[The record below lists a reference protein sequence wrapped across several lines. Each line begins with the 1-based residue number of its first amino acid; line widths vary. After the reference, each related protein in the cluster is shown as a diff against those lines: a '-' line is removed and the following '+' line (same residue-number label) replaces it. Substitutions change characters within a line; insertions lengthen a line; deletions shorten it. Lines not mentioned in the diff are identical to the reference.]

1 MLPPH
6 EGPEP
11 GYIVCVLC
19 AFVHLFV
26 FVRSSPLRFVLV
38 TSSWEISVLPGSSPC
53 ELFSSLSLPGSTN
66 VHRPHTLAIL
76 WHLP

>member
-26 FVRSSPLRFVLV
+26 FVRSSPSHFDLV
-38 TSSWEISVLPGSSPC
+38 SRSWEISVTPGSSSPG
-53 ELFSSLSLPGSTN
+53 LFSSLSLPASTN

-76 WHLP
+76 WNLP

>member
-11 GYIVCVLC
+11 GYIVCVLS
-19 AFVHLFV
+19 AFVHLFF
-26 FVRSSPLRFVLV
+26 FVRSSLYRTALV
-38 TSSWEISVLPGSSPC
+38 FSSREISVIPGSSSC
-53 ELFSSLSLPGSTN
+53 GLFSSLSLPGSTN
-66 VHRPHTLAIL
+66 VHRPYTLAIL

>member
-11 GYIVCVLC
+11 GYIVCVLF

-26 FVRSSPLRFVLV
+26 FARSFPLHFELV
-38 TSSWEISVLPGSSPC
+38 SCSWEISVTPGSSP
-53 ELFSSLSLPGSTN
+53 
-66 VHRPHTLAIL
+66 V
-76 WHLP
+76 

>member
-1 MLPPH
+1 MLPH

-11 GYIVCVLC
+11 GYIVCVCC
-19 AFVHLFV
+19 AFEHLFL
-26 FVRSSPLRFVLV
+26 FVRSSPSCFDLV
-38 TSSWEISVLPGSSPC
+38 SCSWEISVLPGSSPC

-66 VHRPHTLAIL
+66 VHRPHKLAIL

>member
-11 GYIVCVLC
+11 GYIVGVFF

-26 FVRSSPLRFVLV
+26 FVRSFPLFFELV
-38 TSSWEISVLPGSSPC
+38 SCSWEIPVTSGSSP
-53 ELFSSLSLPGSTN
+53 
-66 VHRPHTLAIL
+66 V
-76 WHLP
+76 

>member
-6 EGPEP
+6 KGPEP
-11 GYIVCVLC
+11 GYIVGVLC

-26 FVRSSPLRFVLV
+26 FVRSSSLHFVLV
-38 TSSWEISVLPGSSPC
+38 SCSWEIPVLPGSSPC

-66 VHRPHTLAIL
+66 VHRPHKLAIL

>member
-11 GYIVCVLC
+11 GYMACVLC

-26 FVRSSPLRFVLV
+26 FVRSSPLHFDLIPC
-38 TSSWEISVLPGSSPC
+38 SWEISVLPGSSPC

>member
-11 GYIVCVLC
+11 GYIACVLC
-19 AFVHLFV
+19 AFVHLFL
-26 FVRSSPLRFVLV
+26 FVRSSPTRVDLV
-38 TSSWEISVLPGSSPC
+38 SCSWEISVTPGSSSRG
-53 ELFSSLSLPGSTN
+53 LFSSLSLSGSTN